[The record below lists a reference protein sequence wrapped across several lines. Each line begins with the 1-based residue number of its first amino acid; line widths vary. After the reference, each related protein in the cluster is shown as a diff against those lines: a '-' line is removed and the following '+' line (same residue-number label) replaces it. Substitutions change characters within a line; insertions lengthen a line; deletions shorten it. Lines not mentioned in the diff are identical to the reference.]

1 MNMHR
6 FVEMNNGSTLLTRNI
21 KEGKVFKTPD
31 VIMEYILNL
40 RRKFSAQTQ
49 NQNFILLNEMPE
61 LV

>member
-40 RRKFSAQTQ
+40 QRKFSAQNQ

>member
-40 RRKFSAQTQ
+40 QRKFSAQTQ